1 MNLYDLYSYAEENN
15 IPVISFDMPK
25 SESMSVLYDGN
36 CYVGIDRLTVKNET
50 DEKEK
55 LAHELGHCATGSFYN
70 EYAKCDIREKHE
82 RRANI
87 WSIKKLVPKD
97 KLIKAIQSGFGENRF
112 ELAEHFDVTE
122 DTMQFALDYYFQQC
136 GC

>member
-1 MNLYDLYSYAEENN
+1 MNLNDLYSYAEENN

-87 WSIKKLVPKD
+87 WAIKKLVPKD
-97 KLIKAIQSGFGENRF
+97 KLIKAIQSGFGENRW
-112 ELAEHFDVTE
+112 ELSEYFGVTE
-122 DTMQFALDYYFQQC
+122 DLIQFALDYYI
-136 GC
+136 

>member
-1 MNLYDLYSYAEENN
+1 MNLIDLYSYAEEHN
-15 IPVISFDMPK
+15 ISVVAFDMPK
-25 SESMSVLYDGN
+25 SESMSVLYYGN
-36 CYVGIDRLTVKNET
+36 CYVGIDPLAVKNEI

-87 WSIKKLVPKD
+87 WAIKKLIPKD
-97 KLIKAIQSGFGENRF
+97 KLIEVINSGFGENRW
-112 ELAEHFDVTE
+112 ELSEYFNVTE
-122 DTMQFALDYYFQQC
+122 DTMQFALDYYFL
-136 GC
+136 

>member
-1 MNLYDLYSYAEENN
+1 MNLNDLYSYADEHN
-15 IPVISFDMPK
+15 ISVISFDMPK

-36 CYVGIDRLTVKNET
+36 CFVGIDPLAVRNEI

-55 LAHELGHCATGSFYN
+55 LAHEIGHCETGAFYN
-70 EYAKCDIREKHE
+70 EYAACDIREKHE

-87 WSIKKLVPKD
+87 WAIKKLIPKD
-97 KLIKAIQSGFGENRF
+97 KLIEVINSGFGENRF

-122 DTMQFALDYYFQQC
+122 DTMQFALDYYFEN
-136 GC
+136 

>member
-1 MNLYDLYSYAEENN
+1 MTITELYDIAEQDGIDIYSFQMNEC
-15 IPVISFDMPK
+15 
-25 SESMSVLYDGN
+25 ESMSLLQNGD
-36 CYVGIDRLTVKNET
+36 CYIAIDPFKLHSDT

-87 WSIKKLVPKD
+87 WAIKKLVPKD

-122 DTMQFALDYYFQQC
+122 DTMQFALDYYFS
-136 GC
+136 

>member
-1 MNLYDLYSYAEENN
+1 MTITELYDIAEQDGIDVYSFQMNEC
-15 IPVISFDMPK
+15 
-25 SESMSVLYDGN
+25 ESMSLLQNGD
-36 CYVGIDRLTVKNET
+36 CYIAIDPFKLHSDT

-55 LAHELGHCATGSFYN
+55 LAHELGHCETGAFYN

-87 WSIKKLVPKD
+87 WAIKKLVPKD

-122 DTMQFALDYYFQQC
+122 DTMQFALDYYFVH
-136 GC
+136 

>member
-1 MNLYDLYSYAEENN
+1 MNLNDLYSYAEENN

-87 WSIKKLVPKD
+87 WAIKKLVPKD
-97 KLIKAIQSGFGENRF
+97 KLIKAIQSGFGENRW
-112 ELAEHFDVTE
+112 ELSEYFGVTE
-122 DTMQFALDYYFQQC
+122 DLMQFALYYYFAV
-136 GC
+136 

>member
-1 MNLYDLYSYAEENN
+1 MTLNELYNIAEQDGIYVFSFQMNEC
-15 IPVISFDMPK
+15 
-25 SESMSVLYDGN
+25 ESMSVLQDGE
-36 CYVGIDRLTVKNET
+36 CFVGIDPLKLHSET

-87 WSIKKLVPKD
+87 WKIKKLIPKD
-97 KLIKAIQSGFGENRF
+97 KLIEVINSGFGENRF

-122 DTMQFALDYYFQQC
+122 DTMQFALDYYFVH
-136 GC
+136 

>member
-1 MNLYDLYSYAEENN
+1 MNLNNLYSYAEENN

-36 CYVGIDRLTVKNET
+36 WYVGIDRLTIKNET

-87 WSIKKLVPKD
+87 WKIKKLIPKD
-97 KLIKAIQSGFGENRF
+97 KLIEVINSGFGENRW
-112 ELAEHFDVTE
+112 ELSQYFDVTE
-122 DTMQFALDYYFQQC
+122 DTMQFALDYYKETA
-136 GC
+136 

>member
-1 MNLYDLYSYAEENN
+1 MNLNNLYSYAEENN

-87 WSIKKLVPKD
+87 WAIKKLVPKD
-97 KLIKAIQSGFGENRF
+97 KLIKAIQSGFGENRW
-112 ELAEHFDVTE
+112 ELSEYFGVTE
-122 DTMQFALDYYFQQC
+122 DLMQFALDYYI
-136 GC
+136 

>member
-1 MNLYDLYSYAEENN
+1 MNLNDLYSYAEENN

-55 LAHELGHCATGSFYN
+55 LAHELRHAFASNMALLGIPES
-70 EYAKCDIREKHE
+70 YAKALGGWDTSEILHGIYEQTFKDE
-82 RRANI
+82 EIEFA
-87 WSIKKLVPKD
+87 KKVQDFYK
-97 KLIKAIQSGFGENRF
+97 
-112 ELAEHFDVTE
+112 
-122 DTMQFALDYYFQQC
+122 
-136 GC
+136 